1 MKKPALVSLL
11 AAGVLAAPAI
21 AQEETV
27 SGAPLAKWGPRIW
40 LEEQGITPWLTVTG
54 EAWNI
59 PTGGNQHGNLW
70 NVFFDFGF
78 EVDLGAF
85 GGPAT
90 ARIVV
95 QGHARESRDSRG
107 ELADTGSANPASGN
121 FAGDGWRMFN
131 VFYQQSFKDGIYD
144 LKIGQIAADDD
155 FMGSE
160 YSGLFMNSSFG
171 AMPSIV
177 GPSPAFKGGAY
188 AAYPVASPGIWFN
201 WTPNESYSWQTGIY
215 LGGPGDDEHGNHGFD
230 WKSLSSSGIL
240 VFTEGAVNF
249 DIAGKPSTFRLGGSL
264 HTKNFE
270 DFKSLNNGGEGTE
283 STVYNVY
290 VVHDRALAMADAETV
305 KLGAF
310 WRAGVTPQQDV
321 ATVFIYADAGINWF
335 APFASRPDDV
345 AGAALSWT
353 KLGRDYAAAEDAQN
367 KNEFTIELTYRAQI
381 TSYWSVQGD
390 IQYVINPAF
399 ADDRDRDALVL
410 GLRTELSF

>member
-1 MKKPALVSLL
+1 MKKSALVSLL
-11 AAGVLAAPAI
+11 AAGILAAPAI

-27 SGAPLAKWGPRIW
+27 SDAPLAKWGPRIW

-90 ARIVV
+90 AKIVV
-95 QGHARESRDSRG
+95 QAHARESRDSRG

-177 GPSPAFKGGAY
+177 GASGAGADGMGY
-188 AAYPVASPGIWFN
+188 AAYPVASPGVWFN
-201 WTPNESYSWQTGIY
+201 WTPNEKYSWQTGIY
-215 LGGPGDDEHGNHGFD
+215 HGGPGEDVHGNHGFD
-230 WKSLSSSGIL
+230 WESLSDTGIL

-249 DIAGKPSTFRLGGSL
+249 EIAGKPSTFRLGGSF
-264 HTKNFE
+264 HTKTFDNFKTG
-270 DFKSLNNGGEGTE
+270 DTE
-283 STVYNVY
+283 SNVWNLY
-290 VVHDRALAMADAETV
+290 AVHDLALTMAGEDSVA
-305 KLGAF
+305 LGAF
-310 WRAGVTPQQDV
+310 WRFGITPDEDV
-321 ATVFIYADAGINWF
+321 ATAFIYADAGLNWF
-335 APFASRPDDV
+335 APLASRPDDV
-345 AGAALSWT
+345 AGLAVSWT
-353 KLGRDYAAAEDAQN
+353 KLGSDFANTGNDGDAFEN
-367 KNEFTIELTYRAQI
+367 KNEFTIELTYLAQL
-381 TSYWSVQGD
+381 TSYWSIQGD
-390 IQYVINPAF
+390 IQYVINPVGST
-399 ADDRDRDALVL
+399 RDALVL
-410 GLRTELSF
+410 GLRTEFSF